1 MTRTQ
6 CIAEQ
11 MEFQGLGSR
20 RVIATSN
27 GGAITSDAG
36 GLLLRDTEGRVK
48 LIAGFAA
55 CFEDGRDARR
65 VEHELGALLRQR
77 VYALALGY
85 EDVNDHE
92 RLRFDP
98 MLQILSGKLEATRR
112 KGGPAL
118 AGKSTLNRLERL
130 AGDGDERYHKIA
142 YRGEAIDRLLVEGF
156 LRSREAGAG
165 SDRFGH
171 RRHRRPGARLS
182 GGAFLPRLSR
192 SLLLPSA
199 LHLLRGFPFVRS
211 ASALQYRRLLWGGG
225 RVGADRCPD
234 SGTLAAGVDRLL
246 RADSDFSRE
255 WIMAWCEAQGVDYV
269 FGLAKTSRLQEAVK
283 DELAEAKA
291 RHQSTGKGAR
301 LFRSF
306 PHRTLTSWSRVR
318 RVVAKAEHLA
328 KGANPRFIV
337 TSLDEEAI
345 DAKPLYERIYC
356 ARGTMENRLKEQ
368 QLDLYADRTSCTRM
382 RSNQLRLYL
391 SAVAYELMHALRR
404 LGLRGTAFAKATCGT
419 VRTRLLKIGAQ
430 VRVSVRRVH
439 VALATGY
446 PYMNVFFHA
455 WRNLRAGP
463 EGEPAV

>member
-1 MTRTQ
+1 M
-6 CIAEQ
+6 
-11 MEFQGLGSR
+11 
-20 RVIATSN
+20 
-27 GGAITSDAG
+27 
-36 GLLLRDTEGRVK
+36 
-48 LIAGFAA
+48 
-55 CFEDGRDARR
+55 
-65 VEHELGALLRQR
+65 GALLRQR
-77 VYALALGY
+77 VYALALGD

-156 LRSREAGAG
+156 LRSQ
-165 SDRFGH
+165 
-171 RRHRRPGARLS
+171 RRAPGRIVLDIDATDDPVHGCQEGR
-182 GGAFLPRLSR
+182 FLPRLSR

-211 ASALQYRRLLWGGG
+211 ASALQYRRLLGGGG
-225 RVGADRCPD
+225 RVGADRCPFRARWPQV
-234 SGTLAAGVDRLL
+234 SILL

-328 KGANPRFIV
+328 TPI
-337 TSLDEEAI
+337 
-345 DAKPLYERIYC
+345 
-356 ARGTMENRLKEQ
+356 
-368 QLDLYADRTSCTRM
+368 
-382 RSNQLRLYL
+382 
-391 SAVAYELMHALRR
+391 
-404 LGLRGTAFAKATCGT
+404 
-419 VRTRLLKIGAQ
+419 
-430 VRVSVRRVH
+430 
-439 VALATGY
+439 
-446 PYMNVFFHA
+446 
-455 WRNLRAGP
+455 RASS
-463 EGEPAV
+463 

>member
-1 MTRTQ
+1 MTHTQ
-6 CIAEQ
+6 CIPER
-11 MEFQGLGSR
+11 MEFQRLGCR
-20 RVIATSN
+20 DVTAAAD

-36 GLLLRDTEGRVK
+36 ALLLREAERSVN
-48 LIAGFAA
+48 LIAGLAT
-55 CFEDGRDARR
+55 CFEDGRDPRR
-65 VEHELGALLRQR
+65 VEHELGALVRQR

-98 MLQILSGKLEATRR
+98 MLQILSGKLAPTRR

-130 AGDGDERYHKIA
+130 AAEGDERYHKIA
-142 YRGEAIDRLLVEGF
+142 YRTEGIDRLLVDNF
-156 LRSREAGAG
+156 LRSQKRAPSRIVLDIDATDDPVHGCQEG
-165 SDRFGH
+165 RFFHGYHGH
-171 RRHRRPGARLS
+171 YCYLPLYIFCGDFLLCARL
-182 GGAFLPRLSR
+182 R
-192 SLLLPSA
+192 PSNID
-199 LHLLRGFPFVRS
+199 
-211 ASALQYRRLLWGGG
+211 ASA
-225 RVGADRCPD
+225 
-234 SGTLAAGVDRLL
+234 GVVEELERIVAQIRARWPQVSILL

-255 WIMAWCEAQGVDYV
+255 WSMAWCEAQGVDYV

-345 DAKPLYERIYC
+345 DAKPLYERLYC

-368 QLDLYADRTSCTRM
+368 QLDLFADRTSCTRM

-391 SAVAYELMHALRR
+391 SAVAYEVVHALRR
-404 LGLRGTAFAKATCGT
+404 LGLRGTAFAKATSGT
-419 VRTRLLKIGAQ
+419 LRTRLLKIGAQ
-430 VRVSVRRVH
+430 VRVNVRRIQ
-439 VALATGY
+439 VALASGN
-446 PYMNVFFHA
+446 PYVEVFFHA

-463 EGEPAV
+463 EAGPAV

>member
-1 MTRTQ
+1 MTRTE
-6 CIAEQ
+6 CIAER
-11 MEFQGLGSR
+11 MEFQRLGCR
-20 RVIATSN
+20 DVTAAAD

-36 GLLLRDTEGRVK
+36 ALLLREAEGSVN
-48 LIAGFAA
+48 LIAGLAA
-55 CFEDGRDARR
+55 CFEDGRDPRR

-98 MLQILSGKLEATRR
+98 MLEILSGKLAPTRR

-130 AGDGDERYHKIA
+130 AGDERYHKIL
-142 YRGEAIDRLLVEGF
+142 YDPEAIDRLLVDNF
-156 LRSREAGAG
+156 LRSQKRAPSRIVLDIDATDDPVHGEQEG
-165 SDRFGH
+165 RFFHGYHGH
-171 RRHRRPGARLS
+171 YCYLPLYIFCGDFLLCARL
-182 GGAFLPRLSR
+182 R
-192 SLLLPSA
+192 PSNID
-199 LHLLRGFPFVRS
+199 
-211 ASALQYRRLLWGGG
+211 ASAGVVEELERIVPQIR
-225 RVGADRCPD
+225 DRWPEV
-234 SGTLAAGVDRLL
+234 SILL

-291 RHQSTGKGAR
+291 RHQSTGKAAR

-337 TSLDEEAI
+337 TSLGQEEIEARR
-345 DAKPLYERIYC
+345 LYERIYC
-356 ARGTMENRLKEQ
+356 ARGNMENRLKEQ

-391 SAVAYELMHALRR
+391 SAVAYEVVHALRR
-404 LGLRGTAFAKATCGT
+404 LGLRGTAFAKATVGT

-439 VALATGY
+439 VAMASGH
-446 PYMNVFFHA
+446 PHIQVFHHA

>member
-1 MTRTQ
+1 MTHTQ
-6 CIAEQ
+6 CIPER
-11 MEFQGLGSR
+11 MEFQRLGCR
-20 RVIATSN
+20 DVTAAAD

-36 GLLLRDTEGRVK
+36 ALLLREAERSVN
-48 LIAGFAA
+48 LIAGLAA
-55 CFEDGRDARR
+55 CFEDGRDPRR
-65 VEHELGALLRQR
+65 VEHELGALVRQR

-98 MLQILSGKLEATRR
+98 MLQILSGKLAPTRR

-130 AGDGDERYHKIA
+130 AAE
-142 YRGEAIDRLLVEGF
+142 GETT
-156 LRSREAGAG
+156 RSRTGPRG
-165 SDRFGH
+165 SDCWWTTSFIVLDSTPPTTRCTAV
-171 RRHRRPGARLS
+171 RI
-182 GGAFLPRLSR
+182 LPRLGHYCY
-192 SLLLPSA
+192 LPHNLCA
-199 LHLLRGFPFVRS
+199 RLRPS
-211 ASALQYRRLLWGGG
+211 NIDASA
-225 RVGADRCPD
+225 
-234 SGTLAAGVDRLL
+234 GVVEELERIVAQIRARWPQVSILL

-255 WIMAWCEAQGVDYV
+255 WSMAWCEAQGVDYV

-291 RHQSTGKGAR
+291 RHQSPGKGAR

-345 DAKPLYERIYC
+345 DAKPLYERLYC

-368 QLDLYADRTSCTRM
+368 QLDLFADRTSCTRM

-391 SAVAYELMHALRR
+391 SAVAYEVVHALRR
-404 LGLRGTAFAKATCGT
+404 LGLRGTAFAKATSGT
-419 VRTRLLKIGAQ
+419 LRTRLLKIGAQ
-430 VRVSVRRVH
+430 VRVSVRRIQ
-439 VALATGY
+439 VALASGN
-446 PYMNVFFHA
+446 PYVEVFFHT

-463 EGEPAV
+463 EAGPAV

>member
-142 YRGEAIDRLLVEGF
+142 YRGEAIDRLLVDDF
-156 LRSREAGAG
+156 LRSQRRAPGRIVLDIDATDDPVHGCQEG
-165 SDRFGH
+165 RFFHGYHGH
-171 RRHRRPGARLS
+171 YCYLPLYIFCGDFLLCARLRPSNIDASS
-182 GGAFLPRLSR
+182 GVVEELERIVAQIRARWPQVSI
-192 SLLLPSA
+192 
-199 LHLLRGFPFVRS
+199 
-211 ASALQYRRLLWGGG
+211 
-225 RVGADRCPD
+225 
-234 SGTLAAGVDRLL
+234 LL